1 MYYKGRVSEMAA
13 KAKGKGKAK
22 KVAPKKAVKKA
33 FKPKKIIKAASKKA
47 KAVKKAVTKKAKVVF
62 KKTALK
68 QIKKI
73 ARPMKAAVKKAARP
87 KTDLPMVIPP
97 KAPVISLEE
106 KNRGKVRVENYR
118 FKFEGNF
125 HYPSLNSPIYDEH
138 GKLVGVT
145 NPRDITHV
153 HMYGGE
159 AIFFESLGKG
169 KLIASRCDNPDCE
182 TKGSIYMPFR
192 IHCPDCLAKNTPVD
206 ITEKANKTAKVYTF
220 MICERS
226 GAFNVLPKPIKFINI
241 EFAGVVT
248 ILMSYLCKGT
258 PKFGM
263 RVVPIFNTK
272 KPTCTILDMS
282 WVPEGTK
289 ADELPENFTFSK

>member
-1 MYYKGRVSEMAA
+1 MYYKGRVIKMAA

-22 KVAPKKAVKKA
+22 KAMKTAPKHVARSA
-33 FKPKKIIKAASKKA
+33 TLPSIK
-47 KAVKKAVTKKAKVVF
+47 VFGKKAKVVA
-62 KKTALK
+62 KPK
-68 QIKKI
+68 
-73 ARPMKAAVKKAARP
+73 KAARVVSKKSAFKQVKKAAKAIKFAVKKTSKP
-87 KTDLPMVIPP
+87 KAVAQ
-97 KAPVISLEE
+97 KAPVISLDE
-106 KNRGKVRVENYR
+106 KNRGKVRVENFR

-125 HYPSLNSPIYDEH
+125 HYASPNSPIYNEH
-138 GKLVGVT
+138 GKLMGVT

-263 RVVPIFNTK
+263 RVIPIFNTK